1 MSNSKISDFLS
12 PHTLEAMYA
21 GGQEGILLVL
31 GKKIITEKTK
41 SGHNL
46 VRLRVRDLVH
56 EDNCLADCQE
66 NLGEVEVGD
75 LRLFVKSICLNT
87 PQWRR
92 SLIPGQGMLVARLEN
107 LDTQDLA
114 EPRVL
119 PNHVIH
125 PTLSQ
130 N

>member
-1 MSNSKISDFLS
+1 MNNSKISDFLS
-12 PHTLEAMYA
+12 PHTLEEMYE
-21 GGQEGILLVL
+21 GSQEGILLVL

-46 VRLRVRDLVH
+46 VRLRVRDAVH
-56 EDNCLADCQE
+56 KDNCVADSQE

-92 SLIPGQGMLVARLEN
+92 SLIPGRGMLVARLED

-114 EPRVL
+114 EPSAL
-119 PNHVIH
+119 PDHKIH
-125 PTLSQ
+125 PTPR
-130 N
+130 